1 MISVDVLKQFTE
13 DVMASTGLQRES
25 AHAFADALLYA
36 DMRGIGSHGLTRL
49 TTYYSR
55 LRDGLVDPKAE
66 PVIKSDF
73 PALVRVE
80 GNNALGVVSASF
92 AMKTCIDHA
101 KTAGACYAPVNGGNH
116 FGCASYYA
124 EMAAREGMIGIAMAN
139 GPVAVAPIGGKEP
152 MLGTNPLAIAIPL
165 EGRAPFVLDMATSV
179 VARGKIKLA
188 EKEGRTIPEGWG
200 IDADGHP
207 TTDPSKVKC
216 VLPFGGAKGYG
227 ISMIIDILCSVLA
240 GAKNSQTMGSFYDFS
255 GKKQEAGF
263 FVGALNPAAIMDE
276 GEFLRGTRDF
286 VDSIKNSTKA
296 EGVSEIF
303 APGEIEYRKSLAAK
317 EQGIKL
323 SDVII
328 GELKALSAE
337 TGIALD
343 ID

>member
-1 MISVDVLKQFTE
+1 MYNVETLKKFTE
-13 DVMASTGLQRES
+13 DVMASTGLKRES
-25 AHAFADALLYA
+25 AALFADALLYA

-55 LRDGLVDPKAE
+55 LRDGLVDPQAE
-66 PVIKSDF
+66 PSIRSDF
-73 PALVRVE
+73 PALIRVE

-92 AMKTCIDHA
+92 AMKTCIEHA

-152 MLGTNPLAIAIPL
+152 MLGTNPLAIAIPM
-165 EGRAPFVLDMATSV
+165 EGRNPFVLDMATSV

-200 IDADGHP
+200 IDEEGHP

-240 GAKNSQTMGSFYDFS
+240 NAKNSQTMGSFYDFS

-263 FVGALNPAAIMDE
+263 FLGALNPAAIMDE
-276 GEFLRGTRDF
+276 ADFLKGTRDF
-286 VDSIKNSTKA
+286 ADSIKNSVKA
-296 EGVSEIF
+296 EGTAEIF
-303 APGEIEYRKSLAAK
+303 VPGEIEYRKQQSALT
-317 EQGIKL
+317 EGIKL
-323 SDVII
+323 SDVIVA
-328 GELKALSAE
+328 ELRKLSEE
-337 TGIALD
+337 TGVALD
-343 ID
+343 I